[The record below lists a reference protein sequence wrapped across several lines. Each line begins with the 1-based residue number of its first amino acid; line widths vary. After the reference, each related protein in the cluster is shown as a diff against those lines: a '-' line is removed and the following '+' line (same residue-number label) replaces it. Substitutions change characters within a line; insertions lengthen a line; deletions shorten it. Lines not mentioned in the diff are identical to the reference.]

1 LELQR
6 EGGKRLSAE
15 AFLMGFPLPVGSGFL

>member
-1 LELQR
+1 LQR

-15 AFLMGFPLPVGSGFL
+15 QFLIGHPLKPGQKFN